1 MAPGT
6 GLEAAA
12 VHLPGRVEDHVQE
25 AVHRQAEAPVDAPD
39 RLLTLQRALGAQQ
52 EALAQVAADVGH
64 RGQLGA
70 GRRRRVQLRR
80 GPGGPGPRLI
90 RCWCCR
96 RQTREAVAP
105 RHGGGRGRGPTRA
118 PRHLWLRPG
127 PPASRRAGARP
138 PGRALRAHRS
148 GSSGRR
154 RPAESPPAS
163 PAASAGR
170 PAAPSWD
177 RQGHSGQRRQPGAG
191 PRPPGPQGPVL
202 VAHVFEVSHCAARR
216 PWATDFSV
224 VCPSQHRGPAC
235 SPSLAAVASPA
246 LRQGSSVRSQR
257 QGCGP
262 STVAEE
268 PAGKLALILHLP
280 GVGARPAQAPC
291 RRCSRRGDTAGQR
304 RLTSYALGAMTTE
317 RAPGR
322 RHRARRPGGAAR
334 TAPCGCPGPG
344 RELCAHGQAWA
355 GVWARRG
362 WAWTWWVGEGRH

>member
-80 GPGGPGPRLI
+80 GPVGPGPRLI

-105 RHGGGRGRGPTRA
+105 RHGGGRGQGPTCA

-191 PRPPGPQGPVL
+191 PRPPGL
-202 VAHVFEVSHCAARR
+202 
-216 PWATDFSV
+216 
-224 VCPSQHRGPAC
+224 
-235 SPSLAAVASPA
+235 PA
-246 LRQGSSVRSQR
+246 LRALSWWHMCSRSATALPESP
-257 QGCGP
+257 GP
-262 STVAEE
+262 RTSAWSALRSTGDQ
-268 PAGKLALILHLP
+268 PAPRLWLQL
-280 GVGARPAQAPC
+280 PAQPF
-291 RRCSRRGDTAGQR
+291 
-304 RLTSYALGAMTTE
+304 
-317 RAPGR
+317 GR
-322 RHRARRPGGAAR
+322 VQVSGHSDKAV
-334 TAPCGCPGPG
+334 
-344 RELCAHGQAWA
+344 GQARWPRSRQA
-355 GVWARRG
+355 SWL
-362 WAWTWWVGEGRH
+362 